1 MQDNEKTMTLPRA
14 QGEQTIPWPASI
26 AGEPATCCVAL
37 RVEVT
42 QDRAQGDLDILSDT
56 PHVGVGEPEQTLRV
70 LLEGG
75 IEEGLLDV
83 ILGELDALGWIDPR
97 CPLKLEWL
105 HVTAGRAVH
114 LEAAVLPIASE
125 QVSELVELLSS
136 DSDPA
141 VSHGLGLMYAEDLEQ
156 VWREGAPDGRLPLR
170 YLEDTTGKPAT
181 LAHLHAPPSLAGAVA
196 TLTVD

>member
-37 RVEVT
+37 RVEIT
-42 QDRAQGDLDILSDT
+42 QDRAHGDLDILSDT
-56 PHVGVGEPEQTLRV
+56 PHAGVGAPEQTLRELLESGIEDG
-70 LLEGG
+70 LLEG
-75 IEEGLLDV
+75 V
-83 ILGELDALGWIDPR
+83 LGQLDAVGWIDPQ

-105 HVTAGRAVH
+105 HAKNGRAVH
-114 LEAAVLPIASE
+114 LEAAILPIASE

-136 DSDPA
+136 GSNPA

-156 VWREGAPDGRLPLR
+156 IWRKGTPDGRLPLR
-170 YLEDTTGKPAT
+170 YLDDAIGQPVP
-181 LAHLHAPPSLAGAVA
+181 LAHLQATPSLPSALV
-196 TLTVD
+196 TLSVD

>member
-105 HVTAGRAVH
+105 HAKDGRAVH
-114 LEAAVLPIASE
+114 LEAAILPIASE